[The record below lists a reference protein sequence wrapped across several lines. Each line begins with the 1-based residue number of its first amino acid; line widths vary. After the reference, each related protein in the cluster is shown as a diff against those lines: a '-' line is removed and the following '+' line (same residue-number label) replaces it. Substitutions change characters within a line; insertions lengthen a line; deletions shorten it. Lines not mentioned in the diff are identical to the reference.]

1 MLVLNDG
8 SNFRTTALGDTMWVI
23 VYGPICLSVNFLNG
37 VRKTL
42 KLNSL
47 FFFIYFHP
55 REPKRDSKRSQT
67 DRGNSNSHARN
78 YSIVYAPVCARP
90 HSTIKHSKIHVT

>member
-1 MLVLNDG
+1 MELHQVDVKGVFLSGELTNEE
-8 SNFRTTALGDTMWVI
+8 M
-23 VYGPICLSVNFLNG
+23 VY

-47 FFFIYFHP
+47 FFFIYFHR
-55 REPKRDSKRSQT
+55 REPKCNTKRSQT

-78 YSIVYAPVCARP
+78 YSIVYAPVRAHPR
-90 HSTIKHSKIHVT
+90 SMIKHSKIYVT